1 MYESRFLSAIET
13 LLHQHNTVILPNFGG
28 FEAYY
33 QPAKIDFLSAT
44 MSPPARLLVFN
55 SQLISHDNL
64 LINYIASQNNWT
76 NNYAAEQLAAWV
88 EQLKQTLTT
97 AKTLPLPNLGRVYL
111 DADSKTAFEQSDTNF
126 LSTSFGLPTIEKLQ
140 IFAKKIAEKTEDA
153 PKNYRPLIARTEAPA
168 AAAAPT
174 KNNSKIAALLA
185 LLLLLI
191 GLPFLIW
198 QFWPRTTATENHN
211 QTAFSFPHYFDF
223 SKIAIDTALAN
234 NQTPTSDTIANQP
247 PTTEPTIE
255 PTEQNNEN
263 TNTYIVIIGAFS
275 ESRNANRLLRQ
286 LEKEGY
292 FPDVATT
299 NSGLQRIGIQIT
311 CAPAELKLHIN
322 DIRRKF
328 TPEAWLLKS

>member
-13 LLHQHNTVILPNFGG
+13 LLYQHNTVILPNFGG

-44 MSPPARLLVFN
+44 ISPPARLIIFN
-55 SQLISHDNL
+55 SQLISNDNL
-64 LINYIASQNNWT
+64 LINYIATQNNWT
-76 NNYAAEQLAAWV
+76 VENTEQALAAWV
-88 EQLKQTLTT
+88 EQLKQTLTA
-97 AKTLPLPNLGRVYL
+97 AKTLPLPNLGRIYL
-111 DADSKTAFEQSDTNF
+111 DTNNSTAFEQSGTNF
-126 LSTSFGLPTIEKLQ
+126 LSNSFGLPTIEKLQ
-140 IFAKKIAEKTEDA
+140 IFAKKIAEKIEDA

-174 KNNSKIAALLA
+174 KNNNKIAAFLAISLLS
-185 LLLLLI
+185 I

-198 QFWPRTTATENHN
+198 QFWPRTTVSNNNN
-211 QTAFSFPHYFDF
+211 QTAFTFPAYFDF
-223 SKIAIDTALAN
+223 NNNSQPILTDSTLADTTLAN
-234 NQTPTSDTIANQP
+234 NQTP
-247 PTTEPTIE
+247 EPTIE
-255 PTEQNNEN
+255 PTQQNNQN
-263 TNTYIVIIGAFS
+263 TNTYIVVIGAFT
-275 ESRNANRLLRQ
+275 ENRNANRLLRQ

-311 CAPAELKLHIN
+311 CAPAELKLHLS